1 MNWAIQRY
9 WYTLIDIKITI
20 YGGERGIRT
29 LDTLLTYTPL
39 AGARLQPLGHFSVI
53 VLVGSEYIV
62 SEKTTPP

>member
-29 LDTLLTYTPL
+29 NIKGKVVYY
-39 AGARLQPLGHFSVI
+39 Q
-53 VLVGSEYIV
+53 
-62 SEKTTPP
+62 